1 MKHREFKPRHLDI
14 AAFADSGVT
23 LEADTPLPEMER
35 LAASAHPEHQHP
47 DVATPVRW
55 QARAEARPQRSGA
68 PHLWLHLQA
77 NASVALECQRCLQP
91 VVQDF
96 DVDRWFRFA
105 DTEEEAAALDAESE
119 DDVLVTSRNFDLL
132 ALIEDELLLDL
143 PVIPRHD
150 VCPPSVV
157 DAHTVAPADHAAHDD
172 MEAEDVP
179 AAPSGKPNPFAVL
192 AGLRK
197 PGGPSDSDV

>member
-14 AAFADSGVT
+14 AAFAESGVT
-23 LEADTPLPEMER
+23 LEADTPLPELER
-35 LAASAHPEHQHP
+35 LAASAHPEHPHHA
-47 DVATPVRW
+47 DTTAVRW

-68 PHLWLHLQA
+68 PQVWLHLQA
-77 NASVALECQRCLQP
+77 DASVALECQRCLQP
-91 VVQDF
+91 VTQDF

-105 DTEEEAAALDAESE
+105 DTEAEAAALDAESE

-143 PVIPRHD
+143 PVIPRHE

-157 DAHTVAPADHAAHDD
+157 DAHTVAPGEHAEPDEQAADDA
-172 MEAEDVP
+172 P

-197 PGGPSDSDV
+197 PGGASEPDA